1 MFHVLFSMVV
11 TQACTFVKIQ
21 HAVPLWVLCYIY
33 TIYIYKIFYVCLCML
48 SHVQL
53 FVTLGTIASQT
64 PLSMGFSRQRIP
76 EWIAISFSRESSW
89 LRDWTHVSWG
99 SRIGKQILYHWHWAI
114 WEAHM
119 CVCVCVCVCV
129 CFLNLKILIQKF
141 FKQLKNCLREDKYL
155 VENTKFCLVQRI
167 PNSKIPWSAQRR
179 TVNSNKA
186 SPSREHDKWKMLNK

>member
-1 MFHVLFSMVV
+1 MHAQPRPTLCDPRDYSFPDSSVHGIFQAKNTRVDCHFLLQGIFL
-11 TQACTFVKIQ
+11 TQGLNPRLLRLPHWQTDSL
-21 HAVPLWVLCYIY
+21 PL
-33 TIYIYKIFYVCLCML
+33 TL
-48 SHVQL
+48 SH
-53 FVTLGTIASQT
+53 LGS
-64 PLSMGFSRQRIP
+64 P
-76 EWIAISFSRESSW
+76 
-89 LRDWTHVSWG
+89 
-99 SRIGKQILYHWHWAI
+99 Y
-114 WEAHM
+114 
-119 CVCVCVCVCV
+119 VCVCVCV